1 MKRASL
7 LQFVK
12 FGIVGLSNTLIA
24 YAVYAACVW
33 LGCHYLVANGL
44 GFVVGVLNAYYWSDR
59 YVFKKGEGETRSALW
74 TLVKTYL
81 AYGATGLL
89 LASLLLYVYVD
100 QWHVSAYL
108 AQLLVLVVTVP
119 LNFIINKYWSFKTK
133 QTNEED

>member
-1 MKRASL
+1 MCSRK
-7 LQFVK
+7 
-12 FGIVGLSNTLIA
+12 
-24 YAVYAACVW
+24 
-33 LGCHYLVANGL
+33 
-44 GFVVGVLNAYYWSDR
+44 
-59 YVFKKGEGETRSALW
+59 EGETRSALW

-100 QWHVSAYL
+100 RWQVSAYL

-119 LNFIINKYWSFKTK
+119 LNFIINKRWSFKTK

>member
-33 LGCHYLVANGL
+33 LGCHYLVANSL

-100 QWHVSAYL
+100 RWQVSAYL

-119 LNFIINKYWSFKTK
+119 LNFIINKCWSFKTK

>member
-89 LASLLLYVYVD
+89 LASFLLYVYVD
-100 QWHVSAYL
+100 RWQVSAYL

-119 LNFIINKYWSFKTK
+119 LNFIINKRWSFKTK

>member
-89 LASLLLYVYVD
+89 LASLLLYIYVD

-119 LNFIINKYWSFKTK
+119 LNFIINKRWAFKTK

>member
-74 TLVKTYL
+74 TLAKTYL

-119 LNFIINKYWSFKTK
+119 LNFIINKCWSFKTK

>member
-1 MKRASL
+1 MNHASL
-7 LQFVK
+7 VQFFK

-24 YAVYAACVW
+24 YVVYAACVW
-33 LGCHYLVANGL
+33 LGCHYLLANAC

-81 AYGATGLL
+81 AYGSTGLL
-89 LASLLLYVYVD
+89 LASLLLYIYVD

-119 LNFIINKYWSFKTK
+119 LNFVINKCWSFKTRK
-133 QTNEED
+133 VYEED

>member
-108 AQLLVLVVTVP
+108 AQLLVLFVTVP
-119 LNFIINKYWSFKTK
+119 LNFIINKCWSFKTK

>member
-119 LNFIINKYWSFKTK
+119 LNLIINKCWSFKTK

>member
-59 YVFKKGEGETRSALW
+59 YVFKKEEGETRSALW

-100 QWHVSAYL
+100 RWQVSAYL

-119 LNFIINKYWSFKTK
+119 LNFIINKCWSFKTK

>member
-89 LASLLLYVYVD
+89 LASFLLYVYVD
-100 QWHVSAYL
+100 RWQVSAYL

-119 LNFIINKYWSFKTK
+119 LNFIINKCWSFKTK

>member
-59 YVFKKGEGETRSALW
+59 YVFKKGEGETRSVLW

-100 QWHVSAYL
+100 QWQVSAYL

-119 LNFIINKYWSFKTK
+119 LNFIINKRWSFKTK

>member
-59 YVFKKGEGETRSALW
+59 YVFKKEEGETRSALW

-100 QWHVSAYL
+100 RWQVSAYL

-119 LNFIINKYWSFKTK
+119 LNFIINKRWSFKTK

>member
-74 TLVKTYL
+74 TFL
-81 AYGATGLL
+81 
-89 LASLLLYVYVD
+89 
-100 QWHVSAYL
+100 
-108 AQLLVLVVTVP
+108 
-119 LNFIINKYWSFKTK
+119 
-133 QTNEED
+133 

>member
-119 LNFIINKYWSFKTK
+119 LNFIISKRWSFKTK

>member
-12 FGIVGLSNTLIA
+12 FGIVGLSNTFIA

-119 LNFIINKYWSFKTK
+119 LNFIINKCWSFKTK

>member
-89 LASLLLYVYVD
+89 LASLLLYIYVD
-100 QWHVSAYL
+100 QWHVSAYQ

-119 LNFIINKYWSFKTK
+119 LNFIINKCWSFKTK

>member
-100 QWHVSAYL
+100 QWQVSAYL

>member
-24 YAVYAACVW
+24 YAVYAASIW

-100 QWHVSAYL
+100 QWQVSAYL

-119 LNFIINKYWSFKTK
+119 LNFIINKCWSFKTK

>member
-33 LGCHYLVANGL
+33 LGCHYMVANGL

-100 QWHVSAYL
+100 RWQVSAYL

-119 LNFIINKYWSFKTK
+119 LNFIINKCWSFKTK

>member
-59 YVFKKGEGETRSALW
+59 YVFKKGEGETRSALR

-100 QWHVSAYL
+100 RWQVSAYL

-119 LNFIINKYWSFKTK
+119 LNFIINKRWSFKTK

>member
-74 TLVKTYL
+74 TLVKTRPIWPMVPPVCCWQ
-81 AYGATGLL
+81 
-89 LASLLLYVYVD
+89 ASSSTSMSIGGRS
-100 QWHVSAYL
+100 QPIWPSCWC
-108 AQLLVLVVTVP
+108 
-119 LNFIINKYWSFKTK
+119 WS
-133 QTNEED
+133 

>member
-1 MKRASL
+1 MKYASL

-74 TLVKTYL
+74 NLVKTYL

-100 QWHVSAYL
+100 RWQVSAYL

-119 LNFIINKYWSFKTK
+119 LNFIINKCWSFKTK

>member
-89 LASLLLYVYVD
+89 LASFLLYVCVD
-100 QWHVSAYL
+100 QWQVSAYL

-119 LNFIINKYWSFKTK
+119 LNFIINKCWSFKTK